1 MFEHVDAYGGDPI
14 LTLVE
19 HFKQDPRKEKVNLS
33 IGLYYD
39 DSGVTPQLNSIAQAK
54 QRYNA
59 QDTGGL
65 PVSADGRFCSLPQ
78 RGTDAAAG
86 R

>member
-39 DSGVTPQLNSIAQAK
+39 DSGVTPQLNSI
-54 QRYNA
+54 
-59 QDTGGL
+59 T
-65 PVSADGRFCSLPQ
+65 
-78 RGTDAAAG
+78 
-86 R
+86 